1 MYYKQ
6 FMGLCYLLDS
16 RAEMKRSEIRFPAKC
31 KVRTAVA
38 KSNMHSIQ
46 SVSKGSDGAGVD
58 FREDLVLKL
67 CPQLTFFRKDLSTPD
82 IC

>member
-1 MYYKQ
+1 MQVVFKQ
-6 FMGLCYLLDS
+6 CITSSFWSSATYWTAGK
-16 RAEMKRSEIRFPAKC
+16 EMKRSEIRFPAKC
-31 KVRTAVA
+31 KVRKAVA

-67 CPQLTFFRKDLSTPD
+67 CPD
-82 IC
+82 

>member
-6 FMGLCYLLDS
+6 FMGLRYLLDC
-16 RAEMKRSEIRFPAKC
+16 RAEMKRSEIRFSAKC